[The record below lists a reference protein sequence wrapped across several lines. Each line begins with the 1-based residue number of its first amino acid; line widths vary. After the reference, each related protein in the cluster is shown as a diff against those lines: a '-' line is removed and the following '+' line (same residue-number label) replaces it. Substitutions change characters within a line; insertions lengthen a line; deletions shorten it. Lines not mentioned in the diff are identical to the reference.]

1 MVKNKP
7 VINKVFV
14 NERLVLIASFLN
26 ELRQLAAIKKQ
37 DFISIKVNSA
47 AAESFLR
54 RTLEAVFDIG
64 RHILAKTGKIELAAE
79 YKSIARGLADLG
91 IVNEQLGQKLTQMA
105 GYRNRLVHM
114 YNLISDEELYE
125 IISCDLKDVEAFI
138 SAIKKYLA
146 TLP

>member
-1 MVKNKP
+1 M
-7 VINKVFV
+7 INKEFI
-14 NERLVLIASFLN
+14 NGRLILIASFLK
-26 ELRQLAAIKKQ
+26 ELRQLAALNKH
-37 DFISIKVNSA
+37 DFVSVRVNSA

-64 RHILAKTGKIELAAE
+64 RHILAKSGRVDLAAE
-79 YKSIARGLADLG
+79 YKSITTGLTDLR
-91 IVNEQLGQKLTQMA
+91 IVDEQLGQKLTQMA

-125 IISCDLKDVEAFI
+125 IINSDLKDVEAFV
-138 SAIKKYLA
+138 SAIKKYLG